1 MRILFCSTA
10 GWGHVHPMIPLAKA
24 FVDAGEDVLWA
35 TSAEGCERLLR
46 EGFAAAPCG
55 LDGPS
60 AMSEFTRRFPEIGQL
75 ARQERPEFM
84 FPRLFG
90 AVRAG
95 PMLSDVLPVAQ
106 RWSPTLVVS
115 EAGDFAGHIIAARL
129 GIPSVTHSFGS
140 LIPQSRVAAAGE
152 QVASLWAASGLDPSP
167 YGGSY
172 DHLYLDIYPPSL
184 QPEAR
189 PHVPVTQPLRPSAFA
204 TAGDEQLPEWVAAK
218 SEVPLV
224 YVTLGTVFSNNA
236 VLATVVEGLRDL
248 DVRVVVTVGPRGDP
262 AALGDQ
268 PTNIHVARY
277 IPQDQILPH
286 CSAVISHGGSGTFL
300 AALAAGLPQLCLPQA
315 ADQFTNAANCARSG
329 TGVALQPDSFSA
341 ANIRAAAERLLSD
354 AALLDA
360 ARALSQEITAM
371 PSPLAVAEQLR
382 TAYA

>member
-1 MRILFCSTA
+1 MRILFTSTA

-35 TSAEGCERLLR
+35 TSAEGCERLVR

-55 LDGPS
+55 LSGPS
-60 AMSEFTRRFPEIGQL
+60 AMSEFTRRFPEIEQL
-75 ARQERPEFM
+75 APQERPEFM

-140 LIPQSRVAAAGE
+140 LITPSRVAAAGE
-152 QVASLWAASGLDPSP
+152 QVAPLWAASGLDPRP

-172 DHLYLDIYPPSL
+172 DHLYIDIYPPSL

-189 PHVPVTQPLRPSAFA
+189 PDVPVTQPLRPSAFA
-204 TAGDEQLPEWVAAK
+204 TAGDEQLPEWVSAK

-224 YVTLGTVFSNNA
+224 YVTLA
-236 VLATVVEGLRDL
+236 
-248 DVRVVVTVGPRGDP
+248 P
-262 AALGDQ
+262 
-268 PTNIHVARY
+268 
-277 IPQDQILPH
+277 
-286 CSAVISHGGSGTFL
+286 CSATKRSLRPSSKAFVTSTFV
-300 AALAAGLPQLCLPQA
+300 
-315 ADQFTNAANCARSG
+315 S
-329 TGVALQPDSFSA
+329 S
-341 ANIRAAAERLLSD
+341 
-354 AALLDA
+354 
-360 ARALSQEITAM
+360 
-371 PSPLAVAEQLR
+371 
-382 TAYA
+382 

>member
-1 MRILFCSTA
+1 MRILFTSTA
-10 GWGHVHPMIPLAKA
+10 GWGHIHPMIPLAKA
-24 FVDAGEDVLWA
+24 FVDGGEDVLWA
-35 TSAEGCERLLR
+35 TSAEGCERLQR

-55 LDGPS
+55 LSGPS
-60 AMSEFTRRFPEIGQL
+60 GMSEFTRRFPEIEQL
-75 ARQERPEFM
+75 APQERPEFM

-90 AVRAG
+90 AGWAG

-115 EAGDFAGHIIAARL
+115 ETGEFAGHIVAARR
-129 GIPSVTHSFGS
+129 GIPSVTHSYGS
-140 LIPQSRVAAAGE
+140 LILESRVAAAGE
-152 QVASLWAASGLDPSP
+152 QVAPLWAASGLDPRP

-189 PHVPVTQPLRPSAFA
+189 SHVPVSQHLRPGAFA
-204 TAGDEQLPEWVAAK
+204 TAGDEQLPEWVTAK
-218 SEVPLV
+218 SEVPLI
-224 YVTLGTVFSNNA
+224 YVTLGTAFSNNT

-248 DVRVVVTVGPRGDP
+248 EVRVVVTVGPRGDP

-277 IPQDQILPH
+277 IPQGQILPH

-315 ADQFTNAANCARSG
+315 ADQFINAANCARSG
-329 TGVALQPDSFSA
+329 AGLALQPDTFSA
-341 ANIRAAAERLLSD
+341 AHTRAAAERLLSD
-354 AALLDA
+354 AALFDA
-360 ARALSQEITAM
+360 AQALSLEITAM
-371 PSPLAVAEQLR
+371 PSPLAVAERLR
-382 TAYA
+382 TL